1 MGFLERLLYFFIP
14 DIEERIDQ
22 AIYKLNNG
30 GSEEDIDTIVDDYF
44 HLIRKTSRKLL
55 RFKKPEKV
63 EFTDHQMILMVDD
76 MEYDFDAYIH
86 HNDSRNS
93 SRKHEIDV
101 LFSSNL
107 SVETIHQRLMER
119 IERDWY
125 FNRYKRS

>member
-1 MGFLERLLYFFIP
+1 MGILEKLLYLFVP
-14 DIEERIDQ
+14 DIEERLDQ
-22 AIYKLNNG
+22 AIYKLTYG

-44 HLIRKTSRKLL
+44 HLIRKTSHKIM
-55 RFKKPEKV
+55 RFKRPEKG
-63 EFTDHQMILMVDD
+63 EFTDHNMILMVDD

-93 SRKHEIDV
+93 SRKNEIDV

-107 SVETIHQRLMER
+107 SRETVRERLMER

-125 FNRYKRS
+125 FNRYKR

>member
-1 MGFLERLLYFFIP
+1 MGILEKLLYLFVP
-14 DIEERIDQ
+14 DIEERLDQ
-22 AIYKLNNG
+22 AIYKLTYG

-44 HLIRKTSRKLL
+44 HLIRKTSHKIM
-55 RFKKPEKV
+55 RFKRPEKV
-63 EFTDHQMILMVDD
+63 EFTDHNMILMVDD

-93 SRKHEIDV
+93 SRKNEIDV

-107 SVETIHQRLMER
+107 SRETVRERLMER

-125 FNRYKRS
+125 FNRYKR

>member
-1 MGFLERLLYFFIP
+1 MTY
-14 DIEERIDQ
+14 
-22 AIYKLNNG
+22 G

-44 HLIRKTSRKLL
+44 HLIRKTSHKIM
-55 RFKKPEKV
+55 RFKRPEKV
-63 EFTDHQMILMVDD
+63 EFTDHNMILMVDD

-93 SRKHEIDV
+93 SRKNEIDV

-107 SVETIHQRLMER
+107 SRETVRERLMER

-125 FNRYKRS
+125 FNRYKR

>member
-93 SRKHEIDV
+93 SRKNEIDV
-101 LFSSNL
+101 LFSSDL